1 MRVDDET
8 TTLAEWV
15 EQEMDPARRY
25 GLRRRA
31 ARLLRP
37 SMSCRRRWRQEMVRL
52 RSGSLSGRQVLV
64 RERHVQSDR
73 VVRAV
78 RGRRGWTRTM
88 GEARFR
94 SRGSCGVFAPAEV
107 LSPVE
112 RAEER
117 LDVPRVPGF
126 EPVPDSAKSPRN
138 PAFVGKTEGLC
149 GSERVRKRLT
159 ERETAGSTAGSGQPS
174 GTSTAESFLRR
185 VGRRSVGSRPRSGEV
200 ETRASTKCR
209 PRSPGASSD
218 IRRIACSAVRHCG
231 RRLGVPP
238 TLSSSSDACRWPSCE
253 P

>member
-1 MRVDDET
+1 M
-8 TTLAEWV
+8 
-15 EQEMDPARRY
+15 
-25 GLRRRA
+25 
-31 ARLLRP
+31 
-37 SMSCRRRWRQEMVRL
+37 
-52 RSGSLSGRQVLV
+52 
-64 RERHVQSDR
+64 
-73 VVRAV
+73 RAV

-185 VGRRSVGSRPRSGEV
+185 VGRRSVGNRPRSGEI
-200 ETRASTKCR
+200 ETRASTKVPVRVAGCFLR
-209 PRSPGASSD
+209 HPADCLFGGPALRAAAWCTANVVVLVRRVSVAELRALSPS
-218 IRRIACSAVRHCG
+218 
-231 RRLGVPP
+231 
-238 TLSSSSDACRWPSCE
+238 TW
-253 P
+253 